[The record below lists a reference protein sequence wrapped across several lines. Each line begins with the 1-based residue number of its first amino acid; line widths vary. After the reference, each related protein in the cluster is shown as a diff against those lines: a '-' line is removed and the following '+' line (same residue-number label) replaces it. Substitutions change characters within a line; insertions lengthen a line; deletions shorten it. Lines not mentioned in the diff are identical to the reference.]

1 MKIRLVDL
9 GFIPSL
15 RYPYDYRV
23 ELVEYRIDE
32 PARMFQWLKDNE
44 IPHTCAGTGNVFYL
58 TKKDASL
65 FALAWQ
71 T

>member
-44 IPHTCAGTGNVFYL
+44 NTTYLRRHGANVFL
-58 TKKDASL
+58 I
-65 FALAWQ
+65 
-71 T
+71 